1 MIERAIS
8 PTMLDEANANPSRL
22 FAFVELNFKSDWV
35 RVHTGVGTREYNG
48 QTYIGI
54 GELGSIGRVR
64 ENASQSG
71 NRTTLS
77 LVVHDQSL
85 LSEVMNEDPSGR
97 ECFVHL
103 VAFDENRQITEG
115 ADYFIDAEMVDM
127 KVVRGKQKANKPSVV
142 KITINDWLERWAQ
155 PVEVVKTT
163 DVAQQELYPGDRF
176 FDLVEVIAVSP
187 LSSLP
192 VKTNYGSSGSRASR
206 GHYGRGGVQR

>member
-1 MIERAIS
+1 MIDRAIT
-8 PTMLDEANANPSRL
+8 PTMINAANANPSRL
-22 FAFVELNFKSDWV
+22 FAFVELNFKSGWA

-48 QTYIGI
+48 KTYLGI

-77 LVVHDQSL
+77 LLVRDHSL

-97 ECFVHL
+97 ECFIHL

-115 ADYFIDAEMVDM
+115 VDYFVDAEMVDL
-127 KVVRGKQKANKPSVV
+127 KVVRGKQSANKPAII

-163 DVAQQELYPGDRF
+163 DAAQQELHPGDRF
-176 FDLVEVIAVSP
+176 FDLVEVIAGAP

-192 VKTNYGSSGSRASR
+192 VKTNYGSPGTRGSR
-206 GHYGRGGVQR
+206 GQRGGAHR